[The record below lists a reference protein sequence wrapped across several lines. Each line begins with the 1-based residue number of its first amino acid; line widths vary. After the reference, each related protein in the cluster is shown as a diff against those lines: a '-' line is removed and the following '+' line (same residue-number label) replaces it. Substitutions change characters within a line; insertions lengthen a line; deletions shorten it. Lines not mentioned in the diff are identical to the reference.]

1 MDQTGAMV
9 DFVRFVEAFCVVTAI
24 LHWTSILVVG
34 VRALVTRRS
43 KPAPA
48 DAPGVTIVRP
58 VCGLENNIEATLST
72 AFALTYPRHEILFC
86 VASERDPVV
95 PLVRALIAAHR
106 HVAAR
111 LLVGDDRVSVN
122 PKLNNVVKGWE
133 AASYDWIAMTD
144 SNVLMPRDYIEQL
157 LARTDSETAIAS
169 APPVGSDPAG
179 IWAELECAFLN
190 TYQARWQ
197 LAADAVGLGFAH
209 GKNMLWRRDVLEQAG
224 GIRALAA
231 EPAEDAAGT
240 KIVRARGMK
249 VHLVTRPFPQP
260 LGHRSI
266 GEVWKRQLRWA
277 RLRRASF
284 KGFFLPEIL
293 SGGFL
298 PLLGLLFLATAGAGA
313 ASACARVRR
322 NLVRRRVRAC
332 LGARLAAVM
341 AGALPRRRPRRDA
354 AVPVDGGDVRQ
365 RVRVA
370 RHGDGRRN
378 AGGGARGL
386 AAARR
391 GIAGR
396 FGPLR
401 AGFGTASCGRA
412 WRSDGSR

>member
-1 MDQTGAMV
+1 MV
-9 DFVRFVEAFCVVTAI
+9 DFVRFVEAFCIVTAI

-34 VRALVTRRS
+34 VRALVIRRS
-43 KPAPA
+43 KPSPA
-48 DAPGVTIVRP
+48 DAPGVSIVRP

-72 AFALTYPRHEILFC
+72 AFALTYPRYEILFC

-95 PLVRALIAAHR
+95 PLVRILIAAHPR
-106 HVAAR
+106 VAAR

-133 AASYDWIAMTD
+133 AASYDWIAMAD

-179 IWAELECAFLN
+179 IWAELECGFLN

-240 KIVRARGMK
+240 KIVRARGLK

-260 LGHRSI
+260 LGHRRI
-266 GEVWKRQLRWA
+266 GEVWRRQLRWA
-277 RLRRASF
+277 RLRRSSF

-298 PLLGLLFLATAGAGA
+298 PLLGLLFLATAGPVPPLPALALVGA
-313 ASACARVRR
+313 WYGAECA
-322 NLVRRRVRAC
+322 LALA
-332 LGARLAAVM
+332 LGWPLSWRTPFLAVV
-341 AGALPRRRPRRDA
+341 RDA
-354 AVPVDGGDVRQ
+354 MLPCLWT
-365 RVRVA
+365 VA
-370 RHGDGRRN
+370 MCGNEFEWR
-378 AGGGARGL
+378 
-386 AAARR
+386 
-391 GIAGR
+391 
-396 FGPLR
+396 
-401 AGFGTASCGRA
+401 GTAMDIGTPA
-412 WRSDGSR
+412 TEPEGTLQLAEE